1 MTPDQSQPPKLK
13 HTEAAHLEAGPD
25 AHELILVK
33 GDQRFSFRCTP
44 GSETELLNQLA
55 VVVADD
61 ANDLTWFDA
70 AVLAHQLGQR
80 MSQRLTELQN
90 QRKPA

>member
-13 HTEAAHLEAGPD
+13 HTDAAHLEAGAD

-33 GDQRFSFRCTP
+33 GEQRFSFRCTP

>member
-1 MTPDQSQPPKLK
+1 MTPDQSPTPKLK
-13 HTEAAHLEAGPD
+13 HPDAAHLEAGTD
-25 AHELILVK
+25 AHELVLVK
-33 GDQRFSFRCTP
+33 GDERFSFRCTP

-55 VVVADD
+55 VVVAEES
-61 ANDLTWFDA
+61 NSLTWFDA
-70 AVLAHQLGQR
+70 AILAHQLGQR